1 MRTFGIML
9 SALALGACAQLP
21 LAQPNVQ
28 SDWDRT
34 LYYAR
39 RDVEAGNYFAADR
52 LLDEYVRVHPDSRE
66 AKEIAFWK
74 AVYTLDPANE
84 RGSLAGGIV
93 ALDQYLASG
102 DSTAWYR
109 NEALVLRR
117 TAAVAQG
124 VTVGAGT
131 PSVAASSSAAS
142 SAASSSA
149 PGKDTVVVVTT
160 TRDEEIASLKDQLA
174 KSKDELAKVSA
185 ELDRIKKRLANPS
198 N

>member
-21 LAQPNVQ
+21 LAKPNVQ
-28 SDWDRT
+28 SNWDRT

-39 RDVEAGNYFAADR
+39 RDVEAANYFAADR
-52 LLDEYVRVHPDSRE
+52 LFDEYVRLHPDSRE

-74 AVYTLDPANE
+74 AAYTLDPANE
-84 RGSLAGGIV
+84 QGSLSSGIA

-109 NEALVLRR
+109 NEAMVLRR
-117 TAAVAQG
+117 TAAAARG
-124 VTVGAGT
+124 VTAGAGT
-131 PSVAASSSAAS
+131 PSVT
-142 SAASSSA
+142 ASSSA
-149 PGKDTVVVVTT
+149 PGTDTVVVVTK

-185 ELDRIKKRLANPS
+185 ELDRIKKRLANPR

>member
-1 MRTFGIML
+1 MRTFGIMV

-21 LAQPNVQ
+21 LATPIVQ

-39 RDVEAGNYFAADR
+39 KDVEAGNYFAADR

-84 RGSLAGGIV
+84 RGSLTSGIA
-93 ALDQYLASG
+93 ALDQYLAST
-102 DSTAWYR
+102 DSTGRYR
-109 NEALVLRR
+109 HEAVVLRR
-117 TAAVAQG
+117 TAVAAQG
-124 VTVGAGT
+124 VTAGT
-131 PSVAASSSAAS
+131 GTGPPGALSPSS
-142 SAASSSA
+142 
-149 PGKDTVVVVTT
+149 GTDTTVVVSR
-160 TRDEEIASLKDQLA
+160 TREEEIAALKDQLA
-174 KSKDELAKVSA
+174 KTKDELAKVSA

>member
-1 MRTFGIML
+1 MRTFRTML
-9 SALALGACAQLP
+9 CALAVGGCAHFP
-21 LAQPNVQ
+21 VAEPSVQ
-28 SDWDRT
+28 NNWDRT
-34 LYYAR
+34 LDYAR
-39 RDVEAGNYFAADR
+39 RDVDAGNYFAADR
-52 LLDEYVRVHPDSRE
+52 LIDEYVRVHPDSRE

-74 AVYTLDPANE
+74 ALYTLDPANE
-84 RGSLAGGIV
+84 RGSLAGGIA

-131 PSVAASSSAAS
+131 PSVT
-142 SAASSSA
+142 A
-149 PGKDTVVVVTT
+149 PSGTPAKDTATVVTK

-185 ELDRIKKRLANPS
+185 ELDRIKKRL
-198 N
+198 

>member
-1 MRTFGIML
+1 MRAFRTML
-9 SALALGACAQLP
+9 CALAVGGCAHFP
-21 LAQPNVQ
+21 VAEPSVQ
-28 SDWDRT
+28 SNWDRT

-52 LLDEYVRVHPDSRE
+52 LIDEYVRLHPDSRE

-74 AVYTLDPANE
+74 AAYTLDPANE
-84 RGSLAGGIV
+84 RGSLTSGIA

-117 TAAVAQG
+117 TAAAVQG
-124 VTVGAGT
+124 MTAGAGT
-131 PSVAASSSAAS
+131 PSLAAAASAS
-142 SAASSSA
+142 
-149 PGKDTVVVVTT
+149 GKDTVIVVTK

-174 KSKDELAKVSA
+174 KSKDELAKVNA
-185 ELDRIKKRLANPS
+185 ELDRIKKRLANPR

>member
-1 MRTFGIML
+1 MRTFRTML
-9 SALALGACAQLP
+9 CALAVGGCAHFP
-21 LAQPNVQ
+21 VAEPSVQ

-52 LLDEYVRVHPDSRE
+52 LIDEYVRLHPDSRE

-74 AVYTLDPANE
+74 AAYTLDPANE
-84 RGSLAGGIV
+84 RGSLTGGIA

-109 NEALVLRR
+109 DEALVLRR
-117 TAAVAQG
+117 TAAAAQG

-131 PSVAASSSAAS
+131 PSVAASMSAT
-142 SAASSSA
+142 
-149 PGKDTVVVVTT
+149 GKDTVVVVTKT
-160 TRDEEIASLKDQLA
+160 KDEEIASLKDQLA
-174 KSKDELAKVSA
+174 KSKDELAKMSA

>member
-1 MRTFGIML
+1 MRTFGIMV
-9 SALALGACAQLP
+9 SALALAACAQLP
-21 LAQPNVQ
+21 LATPNVQ

-39 RDVEAGNYFAADR
+39 KDIEAGNYFAADR

-74 AVYTLDPANE
+74 AVYILDPANE
-84 RGSLAGGIV
+84 RGSLASGIT
-93 ALDQYLASG
+93 ALDQYLAST
-102 DSTAWYR
+102 DSTGLYR

-117 TAAVAQG
+117 TAAAAQG
-124 VTVGAGT
+124 VTAGT
-131 PSVAASSSAAS
+131 GTGPPTALSSAAGAD
-142 SAASSSA
+142 SAV
-149 PGKDTVVVVTT
+149 TVTR
-160 TRDEEIASLKDQLA
+160 TRDEEIAALKDQLA
-174 KSKDELAKVSA
+174 KTRDELAKVSA

>member
-1 MRTFGIML
+1 MRAFGIMV

-21 LAQPNVQ
+21 IATPNVQ

-39 RDVEAGNYFAADR
+39 KDVEAGNYFAADR
-52 LLDEYVRVHPDSRE
+52 VIDEYVRVHPDSRE
-66 AKEIAFWK
+66 SKEIAFWK

-84 RGSLAGGIV
+84 RGSLAAGIA
-93 ALDQYLASG
+93 ALDQYLAST
-102 DSTAWYR
+102 DSSGLYR

-117 TAAVAQG
+117 TAAAAQTG
-124 VTVGAGT
+124 TVVSGTVVSGAVS
-131 PSVAASSSAAS
+131 PAAASPAS
-142 SAASSSA
+142 
-149 PGKDTVVVVTT
+149 PTDTVVVVSK
-160 TRDEEIASLKDQLA
+160 TREEEITSLKDQLA
-174 KSKDELAKVSA
+174 KTKEELAKVSA

>member
-1 MRTFGIML
+1 MRMFRTML
-9 SALALGACAQLP
+9 CALAVGGCAHSP
-21 LAQPNVQ
+21 VVGPSVQ
-28 SDWDRT
+28 SNWDGT
-34 LYYAR
+34 LDYAR
-39 RDVEAGNYFAADR
+39 RDVDAGNYFAAGR
-52 LLDEYVRVHPDSRE
+52 LLDEYVRLHPDSRE

-84 RGSLAGGIV
+84 RGSLTSGIA

-117 TAAVAQG
+117 TAAAAQG
-124 VTVGAGT
+124 VTVVAGT
-131 PSVAASSSAAS
+131 PYV
-142 SAASSSA
+142 AASSSA
-149 PGKDTVVVVTT
+149 PGKDTVMVVTKT
-160 TRDEEIASLKDQLA
+160 KDEEIASLKDQLA

-198 N
+198 K